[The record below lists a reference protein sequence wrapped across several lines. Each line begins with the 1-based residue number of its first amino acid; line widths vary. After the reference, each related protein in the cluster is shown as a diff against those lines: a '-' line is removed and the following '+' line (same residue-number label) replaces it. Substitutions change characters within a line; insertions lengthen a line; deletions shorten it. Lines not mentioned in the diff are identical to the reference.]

1 MPLFK
6 TLSQLKK
13 LSILS
18 VDPRDD
24 CRGPAV
30 RFGRSRNSNPA
41 VVGYEGS
48 APGIAL
54 CCRPAYLRRPVVTGA
69 FTRSVALCKTNTVCG
84 HTVDLPMLNSSAL
97 KGQKDLYMCHFVS
110 ALFHRF
116 YVKEG
121 ATVSGSCPPAHGHVR
136 VRHANQNQCCRW
148 DSKPRPNTWTYTEE
162 G

>member
-1 MPLFK
+1 M
-6 TLSQLKK
+6 K
-13 LSILS
+13 LSMLS
-18 VDPRDD
+18 VYPHDD

-48 APGIAL
+48 AAL
-54 CCRPAYLRRPVVTGA
+54 CCRPAYLRCPVMTGA
-69 FTRSVALCKTNTVCG
+69 FTRSVISCKINTLCG
-84 HTVDLPMLNSSAL
+84 HSVDLPMLNNSAL
-97 KGQKDLYMCHFVS
+97 KGHSLS
-110 ALFHRF
+110 TLFHRF
-116 YVKEG
+116 CAKEG

-136 VRHANQNQCCRW
+136 VRHAHQHQCCRR